1 MHIYMDIELLDN
13 IKLFNLDCFE
23 FFKKVE
29 DNSINLF
36 ILDLPYANKQFGNC
50 TACKWDTPIDLTKMW
65 TEIKRTMKPHAIIVF
80 FCNAKFGYSLI
91 NSNPKWFSYD
101 LVWKKSRKVGF
112 LSANKQ
118 PLRQHEL
125 LYIFKDIDDDID
137 IVKNIELRAYSKK
150 ILDFINKPKKDIIK
164 IIGQGIDHFFRFKSS
179 QYGLCIEKNYNEL
192 ISIFNID
199 KMEGFKSYEDMKKI
213 EEIPIYNSQKIK
225 GEPYKT
231 KGNGVCDIYN
241 TKRINNE
248 NKGDRHPTSII
259 DHESMYIFKE
269 SKGTYNA
276 QKTEGHKPYKKKNNG
291 VCDIYNIN
299 RLDNENKGV
308 RHPTSI
314 IEKDYGMIN
323 GGYYRGEGKKPFKR
337 MANDPNSSHPT
348 SIIEKDYEGETILEF
363 NNPHKTIHRTQKPV
377 DLIEWLIKSYSNE
390 DDLVCDF
397 TFGSG
402 SVPISCLNTKR
413 KFIGCERDLEIYNSA
428 ENRILDLFEI

>member
-1 MHIYMDIELLDN
+1 MDIELLDT

-36 ILDLPYANKQFGNC
+36 ILDLPYANKHFGNC
-50 TACKWDTPIDLTKMW
+50 TSCIWDTPIDLNKMW
-65 TEIKRTMKPHAIIVF
+65 VEIKRTMKPHAIIVF

-101 LVWKKSRKVGF
+101 LIWKKSRKVGF

-125 LYIFKDIDDDID
+125 MYIFKDLDDDID

-164 IIGQGIDHFFRFKSS
+164 KIGQGIDHFFRFKSS

-192 ISIFNID
+192 ITIFNID

-213 EEIPIYNSQKIK
+213 EEIPVYNSQKIK

-241 TKRINNE
+241 TKRIDNE
-248 NKGDRHPTSII
+248 NTGDRHPSSII
-259 DHESMYIFKE
+259 EHELMYVFKE
-269 SKGTYNA
+269 SQGTYNP
-276 QKTEGHKPYKKKNNG
+276 QKTEGKPYNKTNTGNN
-291 VCDIYNIN
+291 N
-299 RLDNENKGV
+299 RNKCAYGEIDRSSHLEGDEHRAINKGE
-308 RHPTSI
+308 RHPSSI
-314 IEKDYGMIN
+314 IEK
-323 GGYYRGEGKKPFKR
+323 E
-337 MANDPNSSHPT
+337 
-348 SIIEKDYEGETILEF
+348 YEGESILKF
-363 NNPHKTIHRTQKPV
+363 NNPAKPIHRTQKPV
-377 DLIEWLIKSYSNE
+377 DLLEWLIKSYSNE
-390 DDLVCDF
+390 KDMICDF

-402 SVPISCLNTKR
+402 STAIACLNTNR
-413 KFIGCERDLEIYNSA
+413 HFVGCERDTDIFNSA
-428 ENRILDLFEI
+428 EDRIIKLFEV